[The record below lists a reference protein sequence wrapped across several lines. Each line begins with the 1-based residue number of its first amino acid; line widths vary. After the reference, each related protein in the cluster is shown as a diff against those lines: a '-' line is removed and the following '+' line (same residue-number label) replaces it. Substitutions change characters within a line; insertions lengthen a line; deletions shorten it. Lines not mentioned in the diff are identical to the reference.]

1 MSDAAVAPSPKLLI
15 VDDSRVSRMMIR
27 AFFAKRQP
35 GWTLLEA
42 QSGDEA
48 LERVAAEQPDFV
60 TLDVNMPG
68 ISGFEAAEKIL
79 ALNASTRICM
89 LTANVQES
97 SRELARRLKVQ
108 FVSKPVTDSS
118 LEQVSHVFLA

>member
-1 MSDAAVAPSPKLLI
+1 MSDAATPARKLLI

-27 AFFAKRQP
+27 TFFAKRQP

-42 QSGDEA
+42 QNGDEA
-48 LERVAAEQPDFV
+48 IAQVSAERPDFV

-79 ALNASTRICM
+79 ALNDRTRICM
-89 LTANVQES
+89 LTANIQES
-97 SRELARRLKVQ
+97 SRELARQLHVQ
-108 FVSKPVTDSS
+108 FVSKPVTDGS
-118 LEQVSHVFLA
+118 LEQVNQIFLA

>member
-1 MSDAAVAPSPKLLI
+1 MSDAAASPAPKLLI

-42 QSGDEA
+42 QTGDEA
-48 LERVAAEQPDFV
+48 LAQVAAERPDFV

-68 ISGFEAAEKIL
+68 INGFEAAEKIL
-79 ALNASTRICM
+79 ALNAATRICM

-97 SRELARRLKVQ
+97 SRELARRLEVR

-118 LEQVSHVFLA
+118 LEQVSQIFLA

>member
-1 MSDAAVAPSPKLLI
+1 MSDPATPAPKLLI

-27 AFFAKRQP
+27 TFFAKRQP

-42 QSGDEA
+42 QNGDEA
-48 LERVAAEQPDFV
+48 IAQVSAEKPDFV

-79 ALNASTRICM
+79 ALNGRTRICM
-89 LTANVQES
+89 LTANIQES
-97 SRELARRLKVQ
+97 SRELARQLHVQ
-108 FVSKPVTDSS
+108 FISKPVTDSS
-118 LEQVSHVFLA
+118 LEQVNQIFLA

>member
-1 MSDAAVAPSPKLLI
+1 MSDAAASPAPKLLI

-42 QSGDEA
+42 QTGDEA
-48 LERVAAEQPDFV
+48 LAQVAAERPDFV

-68 ISGFEAAEKIL
+68 INGFEAAEKIL
-79 ALNASTRICM
+79 ALN
-89 LTANVQES
+89 
-97 SRELARRLKVQ
+97 
-108 FVSKPVTDSS
+108 
-118 LEQVSHVFLA
+118 

>member
-1 MSDAAVAPSPKLLI
+1 MSDVATPTPKLLI

-27 AFFAKRQP
+27 TFFAKRQP

-42 QSGDEA
+42 QNGDEA
-48 LERVAAEQPDFV
+48 IALVTAERPDFV

-79 ALNASTRICM
+79 ALNGRTRICM
-89 LTANVQES
+89 LTANIQES
-97 SRELARRLKVQ
+97 SRELARQLRVQ

-118 LEQVSHVFLA
+118 LEQVSQIFLA